1 MFWRQLTH
9 PKAIKAYSKPC
20 ANKPVFRTFLLFLFL
35 MYLAEDQQARAA
47 TIYLLNFHN
56 SFRQSK
62 QKADKYLPNR
72 LNMELDFQ
80 SLFGLLCTA
89 VLIG

>member
-1 MFWRQLTH
+1 
-9 PKAIKAYSKPC
+9 
-20 ANKPVFRTFLLFLFL
+20 

-47 TIYLLNFHN
+47 AIYLLNFHN

-62 QKADKYLPNR
+62 QKADKYLTHR
-72 LNMELDFQ
+72 LNMELDLQ
-80 SLFGLLCTA
+80 SILCTA

>member
-1 MFWRQLTH
+1 
-9 PKAIKAYSKPC
+9 
-20 ANKPVFRTFLLFLFL
+20 
-35 MYLAEDQQARAA
+35 MYFAEDQQARAA
-47 TIYLLNFHN
+47 TVYLLNFHN
-56 SFRQSK
+56 SFRPGK

-72 LNMELDFQ
+72 LNMELDLQ